1 MESRISRLEE
11 RVGCLETLLV
21 QVLAQRSKPSSP
33 GDFHSLLKSPTG
45 PLPSIPSNAINR
57 NLTHRESLIVPKT
70 SPSISYSAMPF
81 KKPLTLGDK
90 SIQPF
95 NPVARVMEH
104 DELDDIFFELS
115 SSQSRSSSEL
125 CSTSTQ
131 PSSSSSS
138 SYSRSSSSSSS
149 SSTSSL
155 PVTPCSSSLQSHAT
169 TAPSKRLR
177 LSAKLGAEERRR
189 LLDPKTW
196 LNDTIIDYWIEVISR
211 KNTNPIYGFVGVF
224 FYEKIKTLDGRIKV
238 QSWLQHLDLKV
249 VRLIF
254 IPINITNFHWILAV
268 LDLDNQSLNLF
279 DSLHGGAPRT
289 SSKEAL
295 LQPIADWI
303 TIQFPQ
309 FQHFSQQFLFPPQQ
323 KDAYRCGDFVLAFI
337 EAILRRHQ
345 SGLTPAV
352 DLDALDQAIKD
363 DVDQKRTQIR
373 KHARIPDAP
382 DRSKRRRH

>member
-1 MESRISRLEE
+1 MESRIIRLEE
-11 RVGCLETLLV
+11 RVGYLETLLL
-21 QVLAQRSKPSSP
+21 QVLAQRPKISPP
-33 GDFHSLLKSPTG
+33 GDYHPSPPVFLKPLQSI
-45 PLPSIPSNAINR
+45 PLPSFPSNAINR
-57 NLTHRESLIVPKT
+57 NLTHLGSPTVPKT
-70 SPSISYSAMPF
+70 PPLHSLSTMPI
-81 KKPLTLGDK
+81 K
-90 SIQPF
+90 SVQP
-95 NPVARVMEH
+95 VKLVTRMMEH

-125 CSTSTQ
+125 CSSSTQ

-138 SYSRSSSSSSS
+138 SSSSSCSTTSSS
-149 SSTSSL
+149 
-155 PVTPCSSSLQSHAT
+155 PVTPDSSSLQSHAT
-169 TAPSKRLR
+169 TAPPKRLR

-189 LLDPKTW
+189 LLDSNTW
-196 LNDTIIDYWIEVISR
+196 LNDNIIDYWIEVISR
-211 KNTNPIYGFVGVF
+211 KNPNPIYGFVGVF
-224 FYEKIKTLDGRIKV
+224 FYEKIKTAVGRIKV
-238 QSWLQHLDLKV
+238 QSWLRHLDLKI

-254 IPINITNFHWILAV
+254 IPINITNLHWILAV

-352 DLDALDQAIKD
+352 ELDASDQAIKD
-363 DVDQKRTQIR
+363 DVDQKRSQIR
-373 KHARIPDAP
+373 KHARIPDLP
-382 DRSKRRRH
+382 DRSKRRRF